1 MLSTTGHI
9 YKIICNLDSSF
20 CYIGSTF
27 NQLRQRWQGHKQD
40 YKDKKGKLSIHEYF
54 EKYGI
59 ENFKIIKIK
68 SYNVIRE
75 HKKDYKHLHA
85 YETLWISK
93 TKNCVNKLLPFN
105 PLKKERKK
113 EIDKKYRENNKEK
126 IKIYQKNNKDKIREY
141 KKKYKKN
148 NKEKIKDYNSQK
160 WYCSLCDKNMTIGYK
175 SNHLK
180 TKKHLNKII

>member
-105 PLKKERKK
+105 PLKKEKKK
-113 EIDKKYRENNKEK
+113 ERNKE
-126 IKIYQKNNKDKIREY
+126 YYEKNNKDKVREY
-141 KKKYKKN
+141 KKKYSEN
-148 NKEKIKDYNSQK
+148 NKDKKKEYASQN
-160 WYCSLCDKNMTIGYK
+160 WHCSLCDTYMRLDSK
-175 SNHLK
+175 SRHLK
-180 TKKHLNKII
+180 TNKKHLSKII